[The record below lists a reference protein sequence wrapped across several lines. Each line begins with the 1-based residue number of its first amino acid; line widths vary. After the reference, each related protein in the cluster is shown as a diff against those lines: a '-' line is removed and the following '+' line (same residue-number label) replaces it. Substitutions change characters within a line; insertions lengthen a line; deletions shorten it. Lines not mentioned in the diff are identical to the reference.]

1 VFLIR
6 KREHVGGWRWHTY
19 DGAVT
24 RMITG
29 KKPKVQKTG
38 LSFHGVIP
46 PMMTPF
52 REDEKV
58 DCEMFVRNIKR
69 WNKDDL
75 GGYLVLGSNSEASYL
90 SESEKLRLIRLTV
103 EEAKR
108 GRTVIAGTGLES
120 AKETLRLTE
129 KAANIGIDAALVL
142 TPSYYIDQMTDE
154 ALVGHFSFIADRS
167 PIPILIYNVPKYTHL
182 NISLNALKQLSEHPN
197 IIGMKDSKGDIAQV
211 GLFVENVPR
220 SFQVIV
226 GSASVW
232 YPSLRL
238 GVTSGILALSNFAGN
253 QCAHVQSLFK
263 EGEFQ
268 KAEDLHKRLLP
279 VNTAVTSTYGV
290 AGLKYAATLAGYEGG
305 FVRRPLLPLSEESKK
320 DVRRI
325 LEAAGILQ

>member
-1 VFLIR
+1 
-6 KREHVGGWRWHTY
+6 
-19 DGAVT
+19 
-24 RMITG
+24 MITG
-29 KKPKVQKTG
+29 KKPKMQKTG
-38 LSFHGVIP
+38 HSFHGVIP

-58 DCEMFVRNIKR
+58 DYEKFVRNVKR

-90 SESEKLRLIRLTV
+90 SEGEKLRLIRLTV
-103 EEAKR
+103 EEGKR

-129 KAANIGIDAALVL
+129 KAANLGIDAALVL

-154 ALVGHFSFIADRS
+154 ALIGYFSFIADRS
-167 PIPILIYNVPKYTHL
+167 PVPILIYNVPKYTHV
-182 NISLNALKQLSEHPN
+182 NISLNVLRRLSEHPN
-197 IIGMKDSKGDIAQV
+197 IAGMKDSKGDIAQV
-211 GLFVENVPR
+211 ELFVKNVPG

-238 GVTSGILALSNFAGN
+238 GVTSGILALSNFAAN
-253 QCAHVQSLFK
+253 HSAQVQSFFK
-263 EGEFQ
+263 AGEVQ

-305 FVRRPLLPLSEESKK
+305 FVRRPLLPLSDESKK